1 MQKSRSYT
9 MLEDDSDDDDDDDDD
24 ELVVDSI
31 VAWLVRSLLPGGT
44 RKPVLGDR
52 WLTGRTGADLGR
64 GGRDGSRR
72 GGREIVRRTVVIGPP
87 GETSQPTQG
96 LHDIFVRG
104 PSVGNKATDN

>member
-9 MLEDDSDDDDDDDDD
+9 MLEDDSDDDDDDDGD

-72 GGREIVRRTVVIGPP
+72 GGREIVVPP
-87 GETSQPTQG
+87 GAGRVIRSA
-96 LHDIFVRG
+96 
-104 PSVGNKATDN
+104 GNIDHLKCLKLLVLICSLA